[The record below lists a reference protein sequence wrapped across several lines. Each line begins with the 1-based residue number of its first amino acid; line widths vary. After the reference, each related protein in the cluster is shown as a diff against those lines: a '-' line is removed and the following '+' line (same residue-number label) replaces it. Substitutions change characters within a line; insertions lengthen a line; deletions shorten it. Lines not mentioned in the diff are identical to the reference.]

1 MAVRLETKMSARS
14 SPKDIGV
21 RRAVLS
27 ASFDNTQ
34 RAQTMN
40 ARENM
45 RLEKQQRDFDLFK
58 NNVEKTY
65 MVEKNRVKS
74 RMQNLRKNVLSRTQS
89 NETVSSVSSSNSTN
103 SKFDAANEVH
113 LPKLA
118 SPMENAGRKLPGE
131 LELSR
136 SVPDIHL
143 ICGEKEQRLTHL
155 PSISTNSPRVKKR
168 LTEENIRRIKLTLSP
183 PHSPPYARTRS
194 HEDIHVNTECPL
206 ENNRCI
212 LKLKTQEANESITLQ
227 REFLY
232 VGSSHC
238 SPLTS
243 HRRSLSTSDITLTE
257 RIHCFL
263 ESVDN
268 SQFSTDTVDNKSFNS
283 EDEQIFG
290 D

>member
-14 SPKDIGV
+14 LPKDMV
-21 RRAVLS
+21 MRRAVLS
-27 ASFDNTQ
+27 ASFDNKQ

-40 ARENM
+40 ARENL

-74 RMQNLRKNVLSRTQS
+74 RMQSLRKNVLSRTQS

-113 LPKLA
+113 LPKLSA
-118 SPMENAGRKLPGE
+118 SPMENADRKLLGE

-168 LTEENIRRIKLTLSP
+168 LTDENIRRNTLTLSP

-194 HEDIHVNTECPL
+194 HEDINLNTECPL
-206 ENNRCI
+206 ENNGFI
-212 LKLKTQEANESITLQ
+212 PKFKSHEAIESITLQ
-227 REFLY
+227 REFRD
-232 VGSSHC
+232 VGSC
-238 SPLTS
+238 SRLTS
-243 HRRSLSTSDITLTE
+243 RRRSLSTSDITLTE

-268 SQFSTDTVDNKSFNS
+268 SHLD
-283 EDEQIFG
+283 I
-290 D
+290 

>member
-14 SPKDIGV
+14 LPKDMV
-21 RRAVLS
+21 MRRAVLS
-27 ASFDNTQ
+27 ASFDNKQ

-40 ARENM
+40 ARENL

-74 RMQNLRKNVLSRTQS
+74 RMQSLRKNVLSRTQS

-113 LPKLA
+113 LPKLSA
-118 SPMENAGRKLPGE
+118 SPMENADRKLLGE

-168 LTEENIRRIKLTLSP
+168 LTITDENIRRNTLTLSPP

-194 HEDIHVNTECPL
+194 NEDINVNTECPL
-206 ENNRCI
+206 ENNGFI
-212 LKLKTQEANESITLQ
+212 PKFKSHEAIESITLQ
-227 REFLY
+227 REFVD
-232 VGSSHC
+232 VGSC
-238 SPLTS
+238 SRLTS
-243 HRRSLSTSDITLTE
+243 RRRSLSTSDITLTE

-268 SQFSTDTVDNKSFNS
+268 SHLD
-283 EDEQIFG
+283 I
-290 D
+290 

>member
-1 MAVRLETKMSARS
+1 MAVRLENKMSARS
-14 SPKDIGV
+14 LPKDMV
-21 RRAVLS
+21 MRRAVLS
-27 ASFDNTQ
+27 ASFDNKQ

-40 ARENM
+40 ARENL
-45 RLEKQQRDFDLFK
+45 RLEKQQRDIDLFK

-74 RMQNLRKNVLSRTQS
+74 RMQSLRKNVLSRTQS

-118 SPMENAGRKLPGE
+118 SPMENAGRKLLGE

-143 ICGEKEQRLTHL
+143 ICREKEQRLTHL
-155 PSISTNSPRVKKR
+155 PSISTNSPRLKKR
-168 LTEENIRRIKLTLSP
+168 LTDENIKRNTLTLSP

-194 HEDIHVNTECPL
+194 HEDINVNTECPL
-206 ENNRCI
+206 ENNNGFI
-212 LKLKTQEANESITLQ
+212 PKFKSHEAIESITLQ
-227 REFLY
+227 REFLD
-232 VGSSHC
+232 VGSC
-238 SPLTS
+238 SRLTPR
-243 HRRSLSTSDITLTE
+243 RRSLSTNDITLTE

-268 SQFSTDTVDNKSFNS
+268 SHLD
-283 EDEQIFG
+283 I
-290 D
+290 